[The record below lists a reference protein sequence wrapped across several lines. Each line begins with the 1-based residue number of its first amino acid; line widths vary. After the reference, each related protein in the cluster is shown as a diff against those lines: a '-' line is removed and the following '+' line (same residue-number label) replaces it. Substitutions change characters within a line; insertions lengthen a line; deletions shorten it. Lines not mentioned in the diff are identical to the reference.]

1 MRSLLL
7 AGVVVMVTTSSF
19 PTHAVADAPL
29 DSMVASER
37 AFAALSAA
45 KGMKEAFLTYLSE
58 DGILFRPRVVNGRK
72 DWEGRPVSAAT
83 LLWEPSFAAVAS
95 SGDFGYTT
103 GPWEFHP
110 APDTAGTPAPPEAYL
125 YGQFHSIWRKEKG
138 NRWRVVA
145 DIGVTHDKPAR
156 GGIGSGEFIAGAA
169 LKIRTMK
176 GGKANLKNEDEHL
189 SKAMRSS
196 GAREAL
202 ASLGAADLRFSTE
215 GHRQAVGL
223 DAAQAR
229 LDSLGGFY
237 EFKTEGATVAK
248 SEDLGFTYGL
258 AEHHLAPNAAPADTG
273 VFLNVWRLEGSR
285 NWRLALSVINP
296 LNRR

>member
-1 MRSLLL
+1 MSSLSTP
-7 AGVVVMVTTSSF
+7 AT
-19 PTHAVADAPL
+19 AQAPL
-29 DSMVASER
+29 DSLVASER
-37 AFAALSAA
+37 AFAALSVA
-45 KGMKEAFLTYLSE
+45 KGMKEAFLAYLSE
-58 DGILFRPRVVNGRK
+58 EAILFRPRVVNGRK
-72 DWEGRPVSAAT
+72 DWESRPASAAT
-83 LLWEPSFAAVAS
+83 LMWEPSFAEVAS

-125 YGQFHSIWRKEKG
+125 YGQFNSIWRREKG
-138 NRWRVVA
+138 NKWRVIA
-145 DIGVTHDKPAR
+145 DIGVTHDKPTH
-156 GGIGSGEFIAGAA
+156 GVGSGEFAVGPT
-169 LKIRTMK
+169 LRIRTMK
-176 GGKANLKNEDEHL
+176 GGRANLKDEDQRL

-196 GAREAL
+196 GPREAL
-202 ASLGAADLRFSTE
+202 ASLGAADLRVNTE
-215 GHRQAVGL
+215 GHRPSVGL
-223 DAAQAR
+223 EAAQAR
-229 LDSLGGFY
+229 FDSLGGFY
-237 EFKTEGATVAK
+237 EFKTEGVTIAK

>member
-7 AGVVVMVTTSSF
+7 VGVIVMVALSSL
-19 PTHAVADAPL
+19 PPRAVADAPL
-29 DSMVASER
+29 DSLVASER
-37 AFAALSAA
+37 AFAALSVA
-45 KGMKEAFLTYLSE
+45 KGMKEAFLAYLSE
-58 DGILFRPRVVNGRK
+58 DAILFRPRVVNGRK
-72 DWEGRPVSAAT
+72 DWESRPASAAT
-83 LLWEPSFAAVAS
+83 LLWEPAYAAVSS

-125 YGQFHSIWRKEKG
+125 YGQFHSVWRKEKG
-138 NRWRVVA
+138 NKWRVIA
-145 DIGVTHDKPAR
+145 DIGVTHPRPVK
-156 GGIGSGEFIAGAA
+156 GGIGSVESATGPI

-176 GGKANLKNEDEHL
+176 AGRANLKDEDQRL

-196 GAREAL
+196 GSQAL
-202 ASLGAADLRFSTE
+202 ASLGAVDLRVNSE
-215 GHRQAVGL
+215 GRLPAVGL
-223 DAAQAR
+223 EAAQAR
-229 LDSLGGFY
+229 FDSLGGFY
-237 EFKTEGATVAK
+237 EFKTEGVTLAK
-248 SEDLGFTYGL
+248 SDDLGFTYGL